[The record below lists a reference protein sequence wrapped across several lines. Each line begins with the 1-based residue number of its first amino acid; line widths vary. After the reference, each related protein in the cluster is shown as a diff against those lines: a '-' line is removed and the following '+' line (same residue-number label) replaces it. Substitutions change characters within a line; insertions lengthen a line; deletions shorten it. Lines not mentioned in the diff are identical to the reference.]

1 MAKPTRRRKK
11 NPMQLK
17 LLPSRKGLMPDRE
30 FDLSVSVAESPMR
43 NGSSEAASPL
53 AVTQQQFFPETAE
66 ILDCLDRPQICGTDA
81 ACQVDEEN
89 DTSRCIC
96 PHDGSPP
103 TLDLKCPR
111 VTVPP
116 DMKPI
121 HNIIPPSGNVT
132 NTTTA
137 LPEAKQATPMNLKTS
152 LLLANKYTPNPQYF
166 TCASPEV
173 PILPRESLVFLQD
186 IGEGCF
192 GKVFKGEWICG
203 DSRDIVAIKVLKD
216 TASREAEE
224 DFMREVDI
232 MSTFRHE
239 NILSLIGVV
248 ERDST
253 NSPWMIFEYM
263 PYGDLAEVLRANSPT
278 FRTPTP
284 GLPPLNKD
292 SLHWI
297 TTQIA
302 SGMAYLAAQRFVH
315 RDLACRNCLVGSDT
329 NEPIQNFGSL
339 ASVAATTAA
348 PAVTVAATVV
358 GTRHSS
364 SDDNDEENNGGI
376 NGKCVPTLRFP
387 QKLWHIVNESN
398 SKSICWGPSGETIL
412 LNYEDFH
419 QEFLLKPNLVFKT
432 TNITSFVRQLNLYG
446 FRKVNSHNRHDLS
459 KNFNREIHPLDAVN
473 KPYCIHEFLHEFFR
487 AGRPELLSR
496 VCRKTKTK
504 TKKKLQ
510 PKTGR
515 SQIIVGQKTISSS
528 KLKACRVNGDKIE
541 SEGGSFSWSFT
552 SLTEILTKCARR
564 LSPLMSCYSI
574 YA

>member
-17 LLPSRKGLMPDRE
+17 LLPSRKGLMPDRV

-137 LPEAKQATPMNLKTS
+137 LPEAKQVERLEPKVPEVTGIVIGCVVVLALIIGLISYYCKRRNYNAKSKRSNLEATPMNLKTS

-248 ERDST
+248 ERDSI

-315 RDLACRNCLVGSDT
+315 RDLACRNCLVGSGMVVKIADFGMSRDVYTCDYYKIGGSRLLPVRWMSPESVMYGRFTLESDIWSFGVVLWEVYSLGKQPYYGHNNEEVIKLILQGIMLIPPDDT
-329 NEPIQNFGSL
+329 PPYVCQIMRDCWKTEPRDRIRFVDVL
-339 ASVAATTAA
+339 E
-348 PAVTVAATVV
+348 
-358 GTRHSS
+358 RL
-364 SDDNDEENNGGI
+364 
-376 NGKCVPTLRFP
+376 GKA
-387 QKLWHIVNESN
+387 Q
-398 SKSICWGPSGETIL
+398 
-412 LNYEDFH
+412 D
-419 QEFLLKPNLVFKT
+419 KPNQINSLPRPPPGPIK
-432 TNITSFVRQLNLYG
+432 ICSRDALDPDGYLLPSPAAVREY
-446 FRKVNSHNRHDLS
+446 
-459 KNFNREIHPLDAVN
+459 
-473 KPYCIHEFLHEFFR
+473 
-487 AGRPELLSR
+487 
-496 VCRKTKTK
+496 
-504 TKKKLQ
+504 LQ
-510 PKTGR
+510 TLPT
-515 SQIIVGQKTISSS
+515 
-528 KLKACRVNGDKIE
+528 
-541 SEGGSFSWSFT
+541 
-552 SLTEILTKCARR
+552 
-564 LSPLMSCYSI
+564 
-574 YA
+574 